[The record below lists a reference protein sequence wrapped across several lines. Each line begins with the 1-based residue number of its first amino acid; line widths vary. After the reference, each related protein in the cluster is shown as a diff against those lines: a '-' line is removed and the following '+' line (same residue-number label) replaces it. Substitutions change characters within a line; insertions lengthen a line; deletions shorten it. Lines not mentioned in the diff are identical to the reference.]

1 MHAPLTSLQRGA
13 RDGARDTAPPGDGR
27 RERQGLYDPEFEHD
41 ACGVAFVAD
50 MHGRRSNAIVS
61 DALTALHIL
70 DHRGAPGSEVNTGD
84 GAGIL
89 LQVPDAFLR
98 AVVDIDLPKA
108 GSYATGIAFLPVDDE
123 LARKAIDATE
133 RIAVEESL

>member
-27 RERQGLYDPEFEHD
+27 RERQGLYDPAFEHD

-50 MHGRRSNAIVS
+50 MHGRRSNQIVR
-61 DALTALHIL
+61 DALTALHNL
-70 DHRGAPGSEVNTGD
+70 DHRGASGSEVNTGD

-98 AVVDIDLPKA
+98 AVAGVELPAA
-108 GSYATGIAFLPVDDE
+108 GAYAVGIAFLPTEDE
-123 LARKAIDATE
+123 LARKAVD
-133 RIAVEESL
+133 